1 MKIRIDFR
9 PLIRNFAPPVI
20 YSCVVALAW
29 INLELNPNT
38 LTFIAVGI
46 LIDGTV
52 ILLRK
57 IDERF

>member
-1 MKIRIDFR
+1 MIKTRIK
-9 PLIRNFAPPVI
+9 NFAPPVI
-20 YSCVVALAW
+20 YSVVAFLIW
-29 INLELNPNT
+29 VNLSLNPDF
-38 LTFIAVGI
+38 LTFIGVGI